1 MYADKKMN
9 ARESDIIPGDLVLHR
24 CEKAG
29 KTDNIFIPESFQVAE
44 ETGRKVTAESQ
55 KGATYRDLAVPT
67 AGLIG

>member
-1 MYADKKMN
+1 MYEDKMIN
-9 ARESDIIPGDLVLHR
+9 ARESDIFPGDLVSQR
-24 CEKAG
+24 REKTG
-29 KTDNIFIPESFQVAE
+29 KMDNTFIPESFQVAE